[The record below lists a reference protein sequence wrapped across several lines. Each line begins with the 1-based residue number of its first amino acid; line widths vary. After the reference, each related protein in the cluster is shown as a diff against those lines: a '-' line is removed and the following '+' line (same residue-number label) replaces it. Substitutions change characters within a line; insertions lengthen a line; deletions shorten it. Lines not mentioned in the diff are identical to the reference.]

1 MTQLVT
7 AGHRGALYFSAVV
20 ALCLQQPT
28 VPLPQCAALIAALLD
43 ARHSWPIRLAS
54 LIALADVASLMPAP
68 ELLEQLLVEDQL
80 NTLLAF
86 LDHAT
91 PSSVDMSARL
101 TGVTALLGDLRQSL
115 AARVVTGASSAS
127 DPDSALI
134 HNTLTHLDTV
144 LFDMRKMS
152 QHWSHEHTLVE
163 SLRGVESV
171 LHELELNLK
180 QCV

>member
-7 AGHRGALYFSAVV
+7 AGHRGVLYFSAFV
-20 ALCLQQPT
+20 ALCLQQT
-28 VPLPQCAALIAALLD
+28 NVPVVQCAALIAALLD
-43 ARHSWPIRLAS
+43 AQHNWPIRLAT

-68 ELLEQLLVEDQL
+68 EQLEQLLLADQL
-80 NTLLAF
+80 TALLTF

-91 PSSVDMSARL
+91 PSTVDVSARL
-101 TGVTALLGDLRQSL
+101 TGVTALLGELRASL
-115 AARVVTGASSAS
+115 ASRVVTGASES

-134 HNTLTHLDTV
+134 HTTLTHLDTV
-144 LFDMRKMS
+144 LSDLRKMT
-152 QHWSHEHTLVE
+152 QHWSHEGTLVA

-171 LHELELNLK
+171 LHELQGNLK